1 MNELEG
7 EEEVERERKREKRD
21 GRATSSGNS
30 LSAEFLISSRQPPP
44 GEECGGGEGGGEG
57 VREKQ
62 EVEVE
67 EEEEEE
73 EEKVTVEGAGWA
85 RKGGIV
91 MRAFFT
97 DFSTPATATP
107 RW

>member
-1 MNELEG
+1 M
-7 EEEVERERKREKRD
+7 K
-21 GRATSSGNS
+21 
-30 LSAEFLISSRQPPP
+30 
-44 GEECGGGEGGGEG
+44 
-57 VREKQ
+57 
-62 EVEVE
+62 E

-73 EEKVTVEGAGWA
+73 EGEEEKVMVEGAGWA

-107 RW
+107 PLGNTRPRDACEAPPRHHETAAATPATAAAAAAAAAAAPFS